1 MSFFRKT
8 ACISLLSRIDP
19 EHFHRYLSR
28 CLKILENSLKDFH
41 RTFEDLQKIFK
52 ESLMIL
58 ALCNIFKEFV
68 TTVPDLCKSITK
80 NLFTWR
86 KALLTSI
93 ISVCLLLISNIRH
106 FSDHYKVSI
115 TKFYYPKVY
124 KSNCVWMCTCAK
136 DVIFTHFQWNLRAL
150 DCMK

>member
-28 CLKILENSLKDFH
+28 CLKSSKIFWKTFIEPLKIFK
-41 RTFEDLQKIFK
+41 KIFK

-58 ALCNIFKEFV
+58 ALCNTFKEFV